1 MATREQM
8 AVYWERRQQ
17 YVYYYVVRQLT
28 EGLGKNAASMLDVG
42 SAATPFLDWFAHIPE
57 RASLDL
63 SFPYDG
69 PGVTPI
75 TTDFLQWEP
84 GRRFDVVTCLQ
95 VLEHVPRADLFA
107 KKLLAVGEIV
117 VVTVPYQWEKGRVR
131 SHIHDP
137 VTREKTRSWFGCKP
151 NYEFVCHEVVRE
163 FPRLL
168 QVYDR
173 SGVRWRSLAERDWT
187 LAKQA
192 KRKPPAPPPAKLGL
206 PLRSPIRLA
215 DPEPRPL
222 SRRLRLLWRGIGSR
236 LRRDEP

>member
-8 AVYWERRQQ
+8 AVYWARRQQ

-75 TTDFLQWEP
+75 TTDFLKWEP

-107 KKLLAVGEIV
+107 QKLLAVGEIV
-117 VVTVPYQWEKGRVR
+117 VVSVPFEWEKGRTGRTSTIR
-131 SHIHDP
+131 S
-137 VTREKTRSWFGCKP
+137 REEKTRGWFGRKP
-151 NYEFVCHEVVRE
+151 NFEYVCHEVVPE
-163 FPRLL
+163 SPRLV

-173 SGVRWRSLAERDWT
+173 SGIRWRTSWSVRDVG
-187 LAKQA
+187 AKHA
-192 KRKPPAPPPAKLGL
+192 KRKSAAPPRQNSACRFVAPSGWRDRNLG
-206 PLRSPIRLA
+206 R
-215 DPEPRPL
+215 
-222 SRRLRLLWRGIGSR
+222 
-236 LRRDEP
+236 